1 MRGRIWGESVISGL
15 WDPRITSS
23 LVHQDFTRTL
33 TCNLTSAAQWDL
45 SHGPASTFDPR
56 RHFHFNSTFTNTGL
70 SSIEVLTVGTYEQNR
85 PTGEIFRSRC
95 LFFVFTQ
102 ILSFWHHLALSPQKG
117 SHFLNSIVVFPL
129 FEGEENSQ
137 GRNQIS
143 LTEKNKALKER
154 LSSSLTSLPP
164 PFLIS
169 VLVTTLEEFHLP
181 YDFFIR
187 KSNPT

>member
-1 MRGRIWGESVISGL
+1 MRGRIWGESVSSGL

-23 LVHQDFTRTL
+23 LVHQDFSRTL
-33 TCNLTSAAQWDL
+33 TCNLTSVAQWDL

-70 SSIEVLTVGTYEQNR
+70 SSIEEVLTVGTYEQNR

-143 LTEKNKALKER
+143 LTEKNKTLKEP

-169 VLVTTLEEFHLP
+169 VLGNHFRRVPPPLW
-181 YDFFIR
+181 FFY
-187 KSNPT
+187 